1 MKEDVA
7 FPVLRTPLELSK
19 SCLDLNMS
27 VKLQITCSV
36 PEVVLFRL
44 ILIKESL
51 GSDSGPVCVRGINVR
66 LQRPVLSH
74 S

>member
-7 FPVLRTPLELSK
+7 FPVLRTPLQLSK

-27 VKLQITCSV
+27 VKLQITFSV

-44 ILIKESL
+44 ILTDKRKP
-51 GSDSGPVCVRGINVR
+51 GK
-66 LQRPVLSH
+66 
-74 S
+74 